1 MLIKKVVVIM
11 PLDERKRRILKA
23 VTHDYISTA
32 EPVGSRTIARRHGLG
47 VSPATIR
54 NEMADLEEDG
64 YLEQPH
70 TSAGRI
76 PSEKGYRFFVD
87 ALMNPQELSRDEV
100 QRIRSVLS
108 EHRQM
113 EDMVHASVRMLALLS
128 QYTSIV
134 VAPNITHG
142 TIRCLQLI
150 PLDELN
156 VLLVLVVDP
165 GFAQSRIVETSRP
178 LRLHE
183 VARINYFFEH
193 RLSGTMLAD
202 IGSSLVGEM
211 REEVTDEALMSEAL
225 NLLAKGLKSIK
236 QEQVFLDGTI
246 HLLNQPEFRDLD
258 KVKVLFNVLDDE
270 RALWEILNDVLDR
283 SGMQVTIG
291 SENVHEGFQNCS
303 LVTASYEL
311 DGHVIGSLGVIGPTR
326 MDYERVVAVVEGIAH
341 NLSALLSDSRRH

>member
-1 MLIKKVVVIM
+1 M

-32 EPVGSRTIARRHGLG
+32 EPVGSRTIARRYGLG

-87 ALMNPQELSRDEV
+87 TLMNPQELSEEDVR
-100 QRIRSVLS
+100 QIHTALHG
-108 EHRQM
+108 HRQM
-113 EDMVHASVRMLALLS
+113 EDIVHESVRVLSLLS
-128 QYTSIV
+128 QYTSVI
-134 VAPNITHG
+134 VAPSITHG

-165 GFAQSRIVETSRP
+165 GFTQSRIVETSRP
-178 LRLHE
+178 LRSQE
-183 VARINYFFEH
+183 IARMNYFFEQ
-193 RLSGTMLAD
+193 RLSGIMLAEV
-202 IGSSLVGEM
+202 GSSLVGEM

-236 QEQVFLDGTI
+236 KEQVFLDGTI
-246 HLLNQPEFRDLD
+246 HLLSQPEFRDLS
-258 KVKVLFNVLDDE
+258 KVKVLLNVLDDE
-270 RALWEILNDVLDR
+270 RVLWRILNEALGR
-283 SGMQVTIG
+283 SGMQVIIG
-291 SENVHEGFQNCS
+291 SENLHEGFQDCS

-311 DGHVIGSLGVIGPTR
+311 DGQVIGSIGVIGPTR
-326 MDYERVVAVVEGIAH
+326 MDYERVVSVVEGIAYS
-341 NLSALLSDSRRH
+341 LSALLSDSRRH